1 MSSITNPV
9 VTLYLLKNM
18 KTFLRKSI
26 SVVLAVAVLTLA
38 TDLVQAQRQ
47 RPRGAGS
54 LGEMKCQQIKEGN
67 YSAINE
73 DIPIGLEIFRAV
85 AYLGNARWIYDRPI
99 QVACRL
105 AAPGEKPRFKTLT
118 LAFGLPDNHPYPKGA
133 LVRLSVYKDGNF
145 FDYKD
150 VTFGQQILWPINVTN
165 VRSIALEGE
174 CKRSSE
180 RSSSCPAIYFYQ
192 DILD

>member
-1 MSSITNPV
+1 MNK
-9 VTLYLLKNM
+9 LKFQHTKM
-18 KTFLRKSI
+18 TKMQRLISGFLT
-26 SVVLAVAVLTLA
+26 VAVLALA

-54 LGEMKCQQIKEGN
+54 LGEMKCQQIKGGV
-67 YSAINE
+67 YDAINE
-73 DIPIGLEIFRAV
+73 DIPIGLEIYRAV
-85 AYLGNARWIYDRPI
+85 AYLGNARWIYDRPV

-118 LAFGLPDNHPYPKGA
+118 LAFGLPDNVSKGA
-133 LVRLSVYKDGNF
+133 LVRLSIYKDGNF
-145 FDYKD
+145 AGYKD
-150 VTFGQQILWPINVTN
+150 VTFGEKLLWPINVTN

-174 CKRSSE
+174 CKRPSE

-192 DILD
+192 DILE